1 MERGIDMD
9 CAKISRAAANEAV
22 GLITEYLVQGGAGF
36 DDELL
41 ADFFH
46 AICRADQI
54 TIEDRDD
61 GAV

>member
-1 MERGIDMD
+1 MD
-9 CAKISRAAANEAV
+9 RATISRAAANEAA

-46 AICRADQI
+46 AICKADQI
-54 TIEDRDD
+54 TIKDFEH
-61 GAV
+61 GEV

>member
-1 MERGIDMD
+1 MD
-9 CAKISRAAANEAV
+9 CAKISRAAANEAA

-61 GAV
+61 EAV